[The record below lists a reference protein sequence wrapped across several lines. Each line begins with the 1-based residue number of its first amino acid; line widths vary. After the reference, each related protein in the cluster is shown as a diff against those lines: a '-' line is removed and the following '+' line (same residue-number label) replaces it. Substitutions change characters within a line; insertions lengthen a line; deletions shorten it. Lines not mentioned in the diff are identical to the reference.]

1 MKVVNVSNGNY
12 KVTVQNGGVITLNTG
27 VAVGTVIITGDLTVL
42 GTTTTVDTAN
52 MTIEDNIIFLNKGET
67 GSTVT
72 EGSSGIQIDRGSSAD
87 PEFVWD
93 ESVSSFVPSLGTVSG
108 TWVFRRA
115 PGTLSA
121 IQTQSINT
129 NSGILYLISS
139 GSGGY
144 ITVTGTAN
152 YERNILTYVD
162 AITYNPISG
171 VSVIDDDRIPNI
183 KAVTDYVTAITATF
197 VSKRFGIGD
206 TLAEGYDTSNGDASS
221 KFEFKVDNVLEAT
234 INSSGLTVGNL
245 NADINTISSTSG
257 KIALAPF
264 SDEVEIDGYITLLD
278 QGSAPALAASAAK
291 IYTKSAVG
299 GGDTGL
305 YYVNS
310 RLDTDGVTTLTLN
323 EELISRK
330 RALLLSM
337 IF

>member
-12 KVTVQNGGVITLNTG
+12 KVTVQDGGVITLNTG
-27 VAVGTVIITGDLTVL
+27 TAVGTVIITGDLTVL

-52 MTIEDNIIFLNKGET
+52 MTIEDNIIFLNKGEL

-129 NSGILYLISS
+129 NSGNLYLISS

-144 ITVTGTAN
+144 ITVSGTAN

-162 AITYNPISG
+162 TITYNPISG

-183 KAVTDYVTAITATF
+183 KAVFFI
-197 VSKRFGIGD
+197 
-206 TLAEGYDTSNGDASS
+206 L
-221 KFEFKVDNVLEAT
+221 FKLS
-234 INSSGLTVGNL
+234 ICIYL
-245 NADINTISSTSG
+245 NYAFISS
-257 KIALAPF
+257 LYFNPF
-264 SDEVEIDGYITLLD
+264 FIKYIWC
-278 QGSAPALAASAAK
+278 A
-291 IYTKSAVG
+291 YTILKP
-299 GGDTGL
+299 
-305 YYVNS
+305 
-310 RLDTDGVTTLTLN
+310 TTWIKN
-323 EELISRK
+323 FFKNIS
-330 RALLLSM
+330 
-337 IF
+337 I